1 MGQKTKTL
9 FAKVKMNSLLL
20 ISRSPISNTL
30 LSKTFPNLRSDITNS
45 STDKTFEL
53 KDSHSQIIRA
63 ERFGLYCVRIVQEES
78 LTRDQVV
85 AIRNQL
91 AENQIDFLS
100 FGSLLPKKKESLFV
114 FDMDSTVIKEEVID
128 ELARKHG
135 VYEAVATVTKQA
147 MEGGM
152 GFDEAL
158 RLRVKH
164 LSGLS
169 KESFKEVYDLLTL
182 NEGMEKVFQ
191 FVPANGC
198 KLGILSGGFTPVLQL
213 FSEKY
218 PVNFY
223 KANGLEEVSG
233 FFTGSILGEIIN
245 REKKE
250 FYLKQYA
257 KDFSIPLEQVVA
269 VGDGAND
276 AFMLS
281 AAGIGIGIH
290 AKTGLKDQITNW
302 IDFTDLSALVFL
314 FEDTF

>member
-1 MGQKTKTL
+1 
-9 FAKVKMNSLLL
+9 MNSLLL
-20 ISRSPISNTL
+20 ISRSPISPSI
-30 LSKTFPNLRSDITNS
+30 LSESFASLMFGDS
-45 STDKTFEL
+45 STTANVSDL
-53 KDSHSQIIRA
+53 NVSHA
-63 ERFGLYCVRIVQEES
+63 ERFGLYCVRI
-78 LTRDQVV
+78 LHNTTLNRDQVLTV
-85 AIRNQL
+85 RKNL
-91 AENQIDFLS
+91 AKYQIDFLS
-100 FGSLLPKKKESLFV
+100 LGSLLPNHKESLFV

-164 LSGLS
+164 LAGLS
-169 KESFKEVYDLLTL
+169 KESFREVYDLLTL
-182 NEGMEKVFQ
+182 NDGMEKVFQ
-191 FVPANGC
+191 FVPTNGS
-198 KLGILSGGFTPVLQL
+198 KLGILSGGFTPVLKL

-218 PVNFY
+218 PVDFY
-223 KANGLEEVSG
+223 RANGLEEVNGS
-233 FFTGSILGEIIN
+233 FTGEIFGEIIN

-250 FYLKQYA
+250 IYLKQYA
-257 KDFSIPLEQVVA
+257 KDLSIPLEQVVA

-276 AFMLS
+276 ALMLG

-290 AKTGLKDQITNW
+290 AKSGLKDKITNW

-314 FEDTF
+314 FENSF

>member
-1 MGQKTKTL
+1 MH
-9 FAKVKMNSLLL
+9 SLLL
-20 ISRSPISNTL
+20 ISRSPITDSI
-30 LSKTFPNLRSDITNS
+30 LSETFTNLKFGGSASQLNS
-45 STDKTFEL
+45 SNPNV
-53 KDSHSQIIRA
+53 IRS
-63 ERFGLYCVRIVQEES
+63 EKFGLHCVRILVNDLFDREII
-78 LTRDQVV
+78 LT
-85 AIRNQL
+85 IRKKL
-91 AENQIDFLS
+91 AEHQIDFL
-100 FGSLLPKKKESLFV
+100 FLKTLLPKDKESLFV

-164 LSGLS
+164 LAGLS
-169 KESFKEVYDLLTL
+169 KESFREVYDLLTL
-182 NEGMEKVFQ
+182 NDGMEKVFQ
-191 FVPANGC
+191 FVPTNGS
-198 KLGILSGGFTPVLQL
+198 KLGILSGGFTPVLKL

-218 PVNFY
+218 PVDFY
-223 KANGLEEVSG
+223 RANGLEEVNG
-233 FFTGSILGEIIN
+233 TFTGEIFGEIIN

-250 FYLKQYA
+250 IYLKQYA
-257 KDFSIPLEQVVA
+257 KELSIPLEQVVA

-276 AFMLS
+276 ALMLI

-290 AKTGLKDQITNW
+290 AKQGLKDQITNW

-314 FEDTF
+314 FENSF

>member
-1 MGQKTKTL
+1 
-9 FAKVKMNSLLL
+9 MNSLLL
-20 ISRSPISNTL
+20 ISRSPISDSL
-30 LSKTFPNLRSDITNS
+30 LTKTFPNLNSDFNNKSTNN
-45 STDKTFEL
+45 L
-53 KDSHSQIIRA
+53 KEVSDSHSQILRA
-63 ERFGLYCVRIVQEES
+63 ENFGLHCVRLLQKES

-85 AIRNQL
+85 TIRNHL
-91 AENQIDFLS
+91 AENNIDFL
-100 FGSLLPKKKESLFV
+100 FLRSLLPKKKESLFV

-182 NEGMEKVFQ
+182 NEGMEKVFH
-191 FVPANGC
+191 FVKGNGS

-218 PVNFY
+218 PVSFY
-223 KANGLEEVSG
+223 RANGLEEADG
-233 FFTGSILGEIIN
+233 KFTGEIFGEIIN

-257 KDFSIPLEQVVA
+257 KDLNIPLEQVVA

-276 AFMLS
+276 ALMLK
-281 AAGIGIGIH
+281 AAGVGIGIH
-290 AKTGLKDQITNW
+290 AKTGLKDQIINW
-302 IDFTDLSALVFL
+302 IDFTDLSALIFL

>member
-1 MGQKTKTL
+1 
-9 FAKVKMNSLLL
+9 MNSLLL
-20 ISRSPISNTL
+20 ISRSPISDTL
-30 LSKTFPNLRSDITNS
+30 LSETFPNLKSDITNS
-45 STDKTFEL
+45 STEKTFEL
-53 KDSHSQIIRA
+53 KDSHSQIIRTD
-63 ERFGLYCVRIVQEES
+63 RFGLHCVRIIQEEL
-78 LTRDQVV
+78 LTRDQIVT
-85 AIRNQL
+85 IRNHL
-91 AENQIDFLS
+91 AEHQIDFLS
-100 FGSLLPKKKESLFV
+100 FGFLLPKKKESLFV

-164 LSGLS
+164 LAGLS
-169 KESFKEVYDLLTL
+169 KESFREVYDLLTL

-191 FVPANGC
+191 FVSANGS

-223 KANGLEEVSG
+223 RANGLEEVDG
-233 FFTGSILGEIIN
+233 NFTGSILGEIIN

-257 KDFSIPLEQVVA
+257 NDLSIPLEQVVA

-276 AFMLS
+276 ALMLN

-290 AKTGLKDQITNW
+290 AKQGLKDQITNW

>member
-1 MGQKTKTL
+1 MH
-9 FAKVKMNSLLL
+9 SLLL
-20 ISRSPISNTL
+20 ISRFPITDSILSETFTQLKLGGLPPASASTSGDSN
-30 LSKTFPNLRSDITNS
+30 F
-45 STDKTFEL
+45 F
-53 KDSHSQIIRA
+53 HS
-63 ERFGLYCVRIVQEES
+63 ERFGLNCVRILVNELLDREIV
-78 LTRDQVV
+78 LT
-85 AIRNQL
+85 IRKKL
-91 AENQIDFLS
+91 AEHQTDFL
-100 FGSLLPKKKESLFV
+100 FLKTLLPKKSESLFV

-164 LSGLS
+164 LAGLS
-169 KESFKEVYDLLTL
+169 KESFREVYDLLTL
-182 NEGMEKVFQ
+182 NDGMDRVFQ
-191 FVPANGC
+191 FVPANGS
-198 KLGILSGGFTPVLQL
+198 KLGILSGGFTPVLKL

-218 PVNFY
+218 PVQFY
-223 KANGLEEVSG
+223 KANELEEVNG
-233 FFTGSILGEIIN
+233 TFTGEIYGEIIN

-250 FYLKQYA
+250 IYLKQYA
-257 KDFSIPLEQVVA
+257 KELSIPLDQVVA

-276 AFMLS
+276 ALMLG

-290 AKTGLKDQITNW
+290 AKQGLKEKITNW

-314 FEDTF
+314 FEDSF

>member
-1 MGQKTKTL
+1 
-9 FAKVKMNSLLL
+9 MNSLLL
-20 ISRSPISNTL
+20 ISRSPISDSL
-30 LSKTFPNLRSDITNS
+30 LPKTFPNLNSDFTNK
-45 STDKTFEL
+45 STNNL
-53 KDSHSQIIRA
+53 KEVSDSHSQILRA
-63 ERFGLYCVRIVQEES
+63 ENFGLHCVRLLQKES

-85 AIRNQL
+85 TIRNQL
-91 AENQIDFLS
+91 AENKIDFI
-100 FGSLLPKKKESLFV
+100 FVRSLLPKKKESLFV

-191 FVPANGC
+191 FVKGNGS

-218 PVNFY
+218 PVSFY
-223 KANGLEEVSG
+223 RANGLEEVNG
-233 FFTGSILGEIIN
+233 KFTGEIFGEIIN

-257 KDFSIPLEQVVA
+257 EDLNIPLEQVVA

-276 AFMLS
+276 ALMLN

-290 AKTGLKDQITNW
+290 AKSGLKDQIINW

>member
-1 MGQKTKTL
+1 MH
-9 FAKVKMNSLLL
+9 SLLL
-20 ISRSPISNTL
+20 ISRSPITDSI
-30 LSKTFPNLRSDITNS
+30 LSETFTNS
-45 STDKTFEL
+45 KFGGSA
-53 KDSHSQIIRA
+53 SQLNSSNPNVIRS
-63 ERFGLYCVRIVQEES
+63 EKFGLHCVRILVNDLFDREII
-78 LTRDQVV
+78 LT
-85 AIRNQL
+85 IRKKL
-91 AENQIDFLS
+91 AEHQIDFL
-100 FGSLLPKKKESLFV
+100 FLKTLLPKDKESLFV

-164 LSGLS
+164 LAGLS
-169 KESFKEVYDLLTL
+169 KESFREVYDLLTL
-182 NEGMEKVFQ
+182 NDGMEKVFQ
-191 FVPANGC
+191 FVPTNGS
-198 KLGILSGGFTPVLQL
+198 KLGILSGGFTPVLKL

-218 PVNFY
+218 PVDFY
-223 KANGLEEVSG
+223 RANGLEEVNGS
-233 FFTGSILGEIIN
+233 FTGEIFGEIIN

-250 FYLKQYA
+250 IYLKQYA
-257 KDFSIPLEQVVA
+257 KDLSIPLEQVVA

-276 AFMLS
+276 ALMLG

-290 AKTGLKDQITNW
+290 AKSGLKDKITNW

-314 FEDTF
+314 FENSF

>member
-1 MGQKTKTL
+1 MH
-9 FAKVKMNSLLL
+9 SLLL
-20 ISRSPISNTL
+20 ISRSPITDSI
-30 LSKTFPNLRSDITNS
+30 LSETFTNS
-45 STDKTFEL
+45 KFGGSA
-53 KDSHSQIIRA
+53 SQLNSSNPNVIRS
-63 ERFGLYCVRIVQEES
+63 EKFGLHCVRILVNDLFDREII
-78 LTRDQVV
+78 LT
-85 AIRNQL
+85 IRKKL
-91 AENQIDFLS
+91 AEHQIDFL
-100 FGSLLPKKKESLFV
+100 FLKTLLPKDKESLFV

-164 LSGLS
+164 LAGLS
-169 KESFKEVYDLLTL
+169 KESFREVYDLLTL
-182 NEGMEKVFQ
+182 NDGMEKVFQ
-191 FVPANGC
+191 FVPTNGS
-198 KLGILSGGFTPVLQL
+198 KLGILSGGFTPVLKL

-218 PVNFY
+218 PVDFY
-223 KANGLEEVSG
+223 RANGLEEVNG
-233 FFTGSILGEIIN
+233 TFTGEIFGEIIN

-250 FYLKQYA
+250 IYLKQYA
-257 KDFSIPLEQVVA
+257 KELSIPLEQVVA

-276 AFMLS
+276 ALMLI

-290 AKTGLKDQITNW
+290 AKQGLKDQITNW

-314 FEDTF
+314 FENSF

>member
-1 MGQKTKTL
+1 MH
-9 FAKVKMNSLLL
+9 SLLL
-20 ISRSPISNTL
+20 ISRSPITESI
-30 LSKTFPNLRSDITNS
+30 LSETFTNSKFGETSFHSNLRASNV
-45 STDKTFEL
+45 
-53 KDSHSQIIRA
+53 IRS
-63 ERFGLYCVRIVQEES
+63 ERFGLHCVRILVNELLDREII
-78 LTRDQVV
+78 LT
-85 AIRNQL
+85 IRKKL
-91 AENQIDFLS
+91 AEHQIDFL
-100 FGSLLPKKKESLFV
+100 FLKSLLPKNAESLFV

-164 LSGLS
+164 LAGLS
-169 KESFKEVYDLLTL
+169 KESFREVYDLLTL

-191 FVPANGC
+191 FVPTNGS

-218 PVNFY
+218 PVSFY
-223 KANGLEEVSG
+223 KANGLEEKNGS
-233 FFTGSILGEIIN
+233 FTGEIFGEIIN

-250 FYLKQYA
+250 IYLKQYA
-257 KDFSIPLEQVVA
+257 KDLSIPLEQVVA

-276 AFMLS
+276 ALMLG

-290 AKTGLKDQITNW
+290 AKQGLKDQIINW

-314 FEDTF
+314 FENSF

>member
-1 MGQKTKTL
+1 MH
-9 FAKVKMNSLLL
+9 SLLL
-20 ISRSPISNTL
+20 ISWSPITESI
-30 LSKTFPNLRSDITNS
+30 LSETFTNLKFGETFFQSNLRASNV
-45 STDKTFEL
+45 
-53 KDSHSQIIRA
+53 IRS
-63 ERFGLYCVRIVQEES
+63 ERFGLHCVRILVNELLDREII
-78 LTRDQVV
+78 LT
-85 AIRNQL
+85 IRKKL
-91 AENQIDFLS
+91 AEHQIDFL
-100 FGSLLPKKKESLFV
+100 FLKSLLPKNAESLFV

-152 GFDEAL
+152 GFDDAL

-164 LSGLS
+164 LAGLS
-169 KESFKEVYDLLTL
+169 KESFREVYDLLTL

-191 FVPANGC
+191 FVPTNGS

-218 PVNFY
+218 PVSFY
-223 KANGLEEVSG
+223 KANGLEEKNGS
-233 FFTGSILGEIIN
+233 FTGEIFGEIIN

-250 FYLKQYA
+250 IYLKQYA
-257 KDFSIPLEQVVA
+257 KDLSIPLEQVVA

-276 AFMLS
+276 ALMLG

-290 AKTGLKDQITNW
+290 AKQGLKDQITNW

-314 FEDTF
+314 FENSF

>member
-1 MGQKTKTL
+1 
-9 FAKVKMNSLLL
+9 MNSLLL
-20 ISRSPISNTL
+20 ISRSHIPNSI
-30 LSKTFPNLRSDITNS
+30 LSKTFDNLKFDPTNS
-45 STDKTFEL
+45 STA
-53 KDSHSQIIRA
+53 DSLSAISRT
-63 ERFGLYCVRIVQEES
+63 EKFGLYCIRISQPES
-78 LTRDQVV
+78 LNRNQVLN
-85 AIRNQL
+85 IRNQL
-91 AENQIDFLS
+91 AEHKIDFLYL
-100 FGSLLPKKKESLFV
+100 GALLPKDKESLFV
-114 FDMDSTVIKEEVID
+114 FDMDSTVINEEVID

-135 VYEAVATVTKQA
+135 VFEEVATVTKQA

-164 LSGLS
+164 LAGLS

-182 NEGMEKVFQ
+182 NDGMEKVFQ
-191 FVPANGC
+191 FVPANGS

-218 PVNFY
+218 PVSFY
-223 KANGLEEVSG
+223 RANGLEEVDG
-233 FFTGSILGEIIN
+233 IFTGSIFGEIIN

-250 FYLKQYA
+250 IYLKQYA
-257 KDFSIPLEQVVA
+257 RELSIPIEQVVA

-276 AFMLS
+276 ALMLG

-290 AKTGLKDQITNW
+290 AKQGLKDQITNW

>member
-1 MGQKTKTL
+1 
-9 FAKVKMNSLLL
+9 MNSLLL
-20 ISRSPISNTL
+20 ISRSPIPNSL
-30 LSKTFPNLRSDITNS
+30 LSETFPQIKFDTASLPTKENS
-45 STDKTFEL
+45 EGAGSL
-53 KDSHSQIIRA
+53 PLISHA
-63 ERFGLYCVRIVQEES
+63 ERYGLHCVRISQKVSLKREEVLVIRRK
-78 LTRDQVV
+78 LTKH
-85 AIRNQL
+85 
-91 AENQIDFLS
+91 QIDFLS
-100 FGSLLPKKKESLFV
+100 VGSLLPKNKTSLFV

-135 VYEAVATVTKQA
+135 VFDAVASVTKQA

-164 LSGLS
+164 LAGLS

-191 FVPANGC
+191 FVPNNGS

-218 PVNFY
+218 PVSFY
-223 KANGLEEVSG
+223 KANGLEEVG
-233 FFTGSILGEIIN
+233 GNFTGEIFGEIIN

-250 FYLKQYA
+250 IYLKRYA
-257 KDFSIPLEQVVA
+257 KELSIPLDQVVA

-276 AFMLS
+276 ALMLG

-290 AKTGLKDQITNW
+290 AKQGLKDQITNW

>member
-1 MGQKTKTL
+1 
-9 FAKVKMNSLLL
+9 MNSLLL
-20 ISRSPISNTL
+20 ISRSPISDTL
-30 LSKTFPNLRSDITNS
+30 LSKTIPNLKSDITNS
-45 STDKTFEL
+45 STDKTLEL
-53 KDSHSQIIRA
+53 KDSHSQIIHA
-63 ERFGLYCVRIVQEES
+63 DRFGLHCVRIFQEES

-85 AIRNQL
+85 TIRNQL
-91 AENQIDFLS
+91 AEHQIDFLS
-100 FGSLLPKKKESLFV
+100 VDFLLPKKKKSLFV

-164 LSGLS
+164 LAGLS
-169 KESFKEVYDLLTL
+169 KESFREVYDLLTL

-218 PVNFY
+218 PVSFY
-223 KANGLEEVSG
+223 KANELEEVSG

-257 KDFSIPLEQVVA
+257 KDLSIPLEQVVA

-276 AFMLS
+276 ALMLS

-290 AKTGLKDQITNW
+290 AKQGLKDQITNW

>member
-1 MGQKTKTL
+1 MH
-9 FAKVKMNSLLL
+9 SLLL
-20 ISRSPISNTL
+20 ISRSPITESI
-30 LSKTFPNLRSDITNS
+30 LSETFTNLKFGETSFQSNLRASNV
-45 STDKTFEL
+45 
-53 KDSHSQIIRA
+53 IRS
-63 ERFGLYCVRIVQEES
+63 ERFGLHCVRILVNELLDREII
-78 LTRDQVV
+78 LI
-85 AIRNQL
+85 IRKKL
-91 AENQIDFLS
+91 AEHQIDFL
-100 FGSLLPKKKESLFV
+100 FLKSLLPKNAESLFV

-152 GFDEAL
+152 GFDDAL

-164 LSGLS
+164 LAGLS
-169 KESFKEVYDLLTL
+169 KESFREVYDLLTL

-191 FVPANGC
+191 FVPTNGS

-218 PVNFY
+218 PVSFY
-223 KANGLEEVSG
+223 KANGLEEKNGS
-233 FFTGSILGEIIN
+233 FTGEIFGEIIN

-250 FYLKQYA
+250 IYLKQYA
-257 KDFSIPLEQVVA
+257 KNLSIPLEQVVA

-276 AFMLS
+276 ALMLG

-290 AKTGLKDQITNW
+290 AKQGLKDQITNW

>member
-1 MGQKTKTL
+1 
-9 FAKVKMNSLLL
+9 MNSLLL
-20 ISRSPISNTL
+20 ISRSPISHSI
-30 LSKTFPNLRSDITNS
+30 LSETFPNPKSDITNS
-45 STDKTFEL
+45 STEKTFEL
-53 KDSHSQIIRA
+53 KDSHFQIIRA
-63 ERFGLYCVRIVQEES
+63 DRFGLHCVRIVQEES
-78 LTRDQVV
+78 LTRDQVLT
-85 AIRNQL
+85 IRNHL
-91 AENQIDFLS
+91 AEYQIDFLS
-100 FGSLLPKKKESLFV
+100 LGSLLPKKKESLFV

-223 KANGLEEVSG
+223 RANGLEEVSG

-276 AFMLS
+276 ALMLS

-290 AKTGLKDQITNW
+290 AKQGLKDQITNW
-302 IDFTDLSALVFL
+302 IDYTDLSALVFL

>member
-1 MGQKTKTL
+1 
-9 FAKVKMNSLLL
+9 MNSLLL

>member
-1 MGQKTKTL
+1 MH
-9 FAKVKMNSLLL
+9 SLLL
-20 ISRSPISNTL
+20 ISRSPITESI
-30 LSKTFPNLRSDITNS
+30 LSETFTNSKFGETSFQSNLRASNV
-45 STDKTFEL
+45 
-53 KDSHSQIIRA
+53 IRS
-63 ERFGLYCVRIVQEES
+63 ERFGLHCVRILVNELLDREII
-78 LTRDQVV
+78 LT
-85 AIRNQL
+85 IRKKL
-91 AENQIDFLS
+91 AEHQIDFL
-100 FGSLLPKKKESLFV
+100 FLKSLLPKNAESLFV

-164 LSGLS
+164 LAGLS
-169 KESFKEVYDLLTL
+169 KESFREVYDLLTL

-191 FVPANGC
+191 FVPTNGS

-218 PVNFY
+218 PVSFY
-223 KANGLEEVSG
+223 KANGLEEKNGS
-233 FFTGSILGEIIN
+233 FTGEIFGEIIN

-250 FYLKQYA
+250 IYLKQYA
-257 KDFSIPLEQVVA
+257 KDLSIPLEQVVA

-276 AFMLS
+276 ALMLG

-290 AKTGLKDQITNW
+290 AKQGLKDQITNW

-314 FEDTF
+314 FENSF

>member
-1 MGQKTKTL
+1 MH
-9 FAKVKMNSLLL
+9 SLLL
-20 ISRSPISNTL
+20 ISRSPITDSI
-30 LSKTFPNLRSDITNS
+30 LSETFTNS
-45 STDKTFEL
+45 KFGGSA
-53 KDSHSQIIRA
+53 SQLNSSNPNVIRS
-63 ERFGLYCVRIVQEES
+63 EKYGLHCVRILVNDLFDREII
-78 LTRDQVV
+78 LT
-85 AIRNQL
+85 IRKKL
-91 AENQIDFLS
+91 AEHQIDFL
-100 FGSLLPKKKESLFV
+100 FLKTLLPKDKESLFV

-164 LSGLS
+164 LAGLS
-169 KESFKEVYDLLTL
+169 KESFREVYDLLTL
-182 NEGMEKVFQ
+182 NDGMEKVFQ
-191 FVPANGC
+191 FVPTNGS
-198 KLGILSGGFTPVLQL
+198 KLGILSGGFTPVLKL

-218 PVNFY
+218 PVDFY
-223 KANGLEEVSG
+223 RANGLEEVNG
-233 FFTGSILGEIIN
+233 TFTGEIFGEIIN

-250 FYLKQYA
+250 IYLKQYA
-257 KDFSIPLEQVVA
+257 KDLSIPLEQVVA

-276 AFMLS
+276 ALMLG

-290 AKTGLKDQITNW
+290 AKQGLKDQITNW

-314 FEDTF
+314 FENSF

>member
-1 MGQKTKTL
+1 
-9 FAKVKMNSLLL
+9 MNSLLL
-20 ISRSPISNTL
+20 ISRSPISPSI
-30 LSKTFPNLRSDITNS
+30 LSESFASLMFGDS
-45 STDKTFEL
+45 STTANVSDLTV
-53 KDSHSQIIRA
+53 SHA
-63 ERFGLYCVRIVQEES
+63 ERFGLYCVRI
-78 LTRDQVV
+78 LHNTTLNRDQVLTV
-85 AIRNQL
+85 RKNL
-91 AENQIDFLS
+91 AKYQIDFLS
-100 FGSLLPKKKESLFV
+100 LGSLLPNHKESLFV

-164 LSGLS
+164 LAGLS
-169 KESFKEVYDLLTL
+169 KESFREVYDLLTL
-182 NEGMEKVFQ
+182 NDGMEKVFQ
-191 FVPANGC
+191 FVPTNGS
-198 KLGILSGGFTPVLQL
+198 KLGILSGGFTPVLKL

-218 PVNFY
+218 PVDFY
-223 KANGLEEVSG
+223 RANGLEEVNGS
-233 FFTGSILGEIIN
+233 FTGEIFGEIIN

-250 FYLKQYA
+250 IYLKQYA
-257 KDFSIPLEQVVA
+257 KDLSIPLEQVVA

-276 AFMLS
+276 ALMLG

-290 AKTGLKDQITNW
+290 AKSGLKDKITNW

-314 FEDTF
+314 FENSF

>member
-1 MGQKTKTL
+1 
-9 FAKVKMNSLLL
+9 MNSLLL
-20 ISRSPISNTL
+20 ISRSPILDSF
-30 LSKTFPNLRSDITNS
+30 LSETFPNLKSDITNS

-63 ERFGLYCVRIVQEES
+63 DRFGLHCVRIIQEES
-78 LTRDQVV
+78 LTRDQIVT
-85 AIRNQL
+85 IRNQL
-91 AENQIDFLS
+91 AEHQIDFLS
-100 FGSLLPKKKESLFV
+100 FGFLLPKKKESLFV

-135 VYEAVATVTKQA
+135 VYDAVATVTKQA

-164 LSGLS
+164 LAGLS
-169 KESFKEVYDLLTL
+169 KESFREVYDLLTL

-191 FVPANGC
+191 FVPANGS

-223 KANGLEEVSG
+223 RANGLEEVDG
-233 FFTGSILGEIIN
+233 NFTGSILGEIIN

-257 KDFSIPLEQVVA
+257 KDLSIPLEQVVA

-276 AFMLS
+276 ALMLN

-290 AKTGLKDQITNW
+290 AKQGLKDQITNW

>member
-1 MGQKTKTL
+1 
-9 FAKVKMNSLLL
+9 MNSLLL
-20 ISRSPISNTL
+20 ISCSPISPSILSETL
-30 LSKTFPNLRSDITNS
+30 TDVMLSDSYSPASDSNVY
-45 STDKTFEL
+45 
-53 KDSHSQIIRA
+53 HA
-63 ERFGLYCVRIVQEES
+63 ERFGLHCMRILHNQSFNRDKIVTVRKK
-78 LTRDQVV
+78 
-85 AIRNQL
+85 L
-91 AENQIDFLS
+91 AEHQIDFLS
-100 FGSLLPKKKESLFV
+100 LGALLPKQKESLFV

-135 VYEAVATVTKQA
+135 VYDAVATVTKQA

-164 LSGLS
+164 LAGLS

-182 NEGMEKVFQ
+182 NDGMEKVFQ
-191 FVPANGC
+191 FVPANGS
-198 KLGILSGGFTPVLQL
+198 KLGILSGGFTPVLKL

-223 KANGLEEVSG
+223 RANGLEEVG
-233 FFTGSILGEIIN
+233 GTFTGEIFGEIIN

-250 FYLKQYA
+250 IYLKQYA
-257 KDFSIPLEQVVA
+257 KDLSIPLAQVVA

-276 AFMLS
+276 ALMLG

-290 AKTGLKDQITNW
+290 AKSGLKEKITNW
-302 IDFTDLSALVFL
+302 IEFTDLSALVFL
-314 FEDTF
+314 FENSF

>member
-1 MGQKTKTL
+1 
-9 FAKVKMNSLLL
+9 MNSLLL
-20 ISRSPISNTL
+20 ISRSPIPDSF
-30 LSKTFPNLRSDITNS
+30 LSKTIPNLKSDITNS

-63 ERFGLYCVRIVQEES
+63 DRFGLHCVRIVQEES
-78 LTRDQVV
+78 LTIDQIVT
-85 AIRNQL
+85 IRNQL
-91 AENQIDFLS
+91 AEHQIDFLS
-100 FGSLLPKKKESLFV
+100 FGFLLPKKKESLFV

-164 LSGLS
+164 LAGLS
-169 KESFKEVYDLLTL
+169 KESFREVYDLLTL

-191 FVPANGC
+191 FVPANGS

-223 KANGLEEVSG
+223 RANGLEEVNG
-233 FFTGSILGEIIN
+233 NFTGSILGEIIN

-257 KDFSIPLEQVVA
+257 NDLSIPLEQVVA

-276 AFMLS
+276 ALMLN

-290 AKTGLKDQITNW
+290 AKQGLKDQITNW

>member
-1 MGQKTKTL
+1 MH
-9 FAKVKMNSLLL
+9 SLLL
-20 ISRSPISNTL
+20 ISRSPITDSI
-30 LSKTFPNLRSDITNS
+30 LSETFTNS
-45 STDKTFEL
+45 KFGGSA
-53 KDSHSQIIRA
+53 SQLNSSNPNVIRS
-63 ERFGLYCVRIVQEES
+63 EKFGLHCVRILVNDLFDRKII
-78 LTRDQVV
+78 LT
-85 AIRNQL
+85 IRKKL
-91 AENQIDFLS
+91 AEHQIDFL
-100 FGSLLPKKKESLFV
+100 FLKTLLPKDKESLFV

-164 LSGLS
+164 LAGLS
-169 KESFKEVYDLLTL
+169 KESFREVYDLLTL
-182 NEGMEKVFQ
+182 NDGMEKVFQ
-191 FVPANGC
+191 FVPTNGS
-198 KLGILSGGFTPVLQL
+198 KLGILSGGFTPVLKL

-218 PVNFY
+218 PVDFY
-223 KANGLEEVSG
+223 RANGLEEVNG
-233 FFTGSILGEIIN
+233 TFTGEIFGEIIN

-250 FYLKQYA
+250 IYLKQYA
-257 KDFSIPLEQVVA
+257 KELSIPLEQVVA

-276 AFMLS
+276 ALMLS

-290 AKTGLKDQITNW
+290 AKQGLKDQITNW

-314 FEDTF
+314 FENSF

>member
-1 MGQKTKTL
+1 
-9 FAKVKMNSLLL
+9 MNSLLL
-20 ISRSPISNTL
+20 ISRSPISDSI
-30 LSKTFPNLRSDITNS
+30 LSKTFPDTKNAS
-45 STDKTFEL
+45 SHPSAEKSLTFA
-53 KDSHSQIIRA
+53 DSQIFRA
-63 ERFGLYCVRIVQEES
+63 ERFGLHCVRLTLNES
-78 LTRDQVV
+78 LD
-85 AIRNQL
+85 RNQVLKIRKDL
-91 AENQIDFLS
+91 AESQIDFLS
-100 FGSLLPKKKESLFV
+100 IGSLLPKKKESLFV

-135 VYEAVATVTKQA
+135 VFDAVATVTKQA

-164 LSGLS
+164 LAGLS

-182 NEGMEKVFQ
+182 NDGMEKVFQ
-191 FVPANGC
+191 IVPANGS

-218 PVNFY
+218 PVSFY
-223 KANGLEEVSG
+223 KANGLEEKNGS
-233 FFTGSILGEIIN
+233 FTGEIFGEIIN

-250 FYLKQYA
+250 IYLKKYA
-257 KDFSIPLEQVVA
+257 NELSIPLEQVVA

-276 AFMLS
+276 ALMLG

-290 AKTGLKDQITNW
+290 AKQGLKDQITNW